1 MQITT
6 TLERE
11 APPRLGKHFYQFY
24 KGREDFF
31 RIVTPFL
38 LSGLRSGEA
47 VFWVVSQAVGVLE
60 AVESLQ
66 RSFDISRFIE
76 KGQLL
81 IVPAERWY
89 LERGRFSERKV
100 TQRLKRFVDEKMAL
114 GYTHFRGAA
123 DLAWLD
129 GRDWSKFQSYE
140 TKIDEMIQALEAVA
154 LCAYPI
160 QHCSLTQTKEVLEH
174 HDSVFLS
181 KL

>member
-6 TLERE
+6 TRERE

-47 VFWVVSQAVGVLE
+47 VLWVVSQAIGVLE
-60 AVESLQ
+60 AVETLQ
-66 RSFDISRFIE
+66 RSSDISRFIE

-89 LERGRFSERKV
+89 LERGRFSKRKV
-100 TQRLKRFVDEKMAL
+100 TQRFKRFVDEKMAL
-114 GYTHFRGAA
+114 GYVRFRGAA

-140 TKIDEMIQALEAVA
+140 TKVDEMIQALQAVA

-160 QHCSLTQTKEVLEH
+160 QHCSLTQTKEVLEN

>member
-6 TLERE
+6 TRERE
-11 APPRLGKHFYQFY
+11 APPCLGKHFYQFY

-47 VFWVVSQAVGVLE
+47 VLWVVSQAIGVLE
-60 AVESLQ
+60 AVETLQ
-66 RSFDISRFIE
+66 RSSDISRFIE
-76 KGQLL
+76 KSQLL

-100 TQRLKRFVDEKMAL
+100 TRRFKRFVDEKTAL
-114 GYTHFRGAA
+114 GYVRFREAA
-123 DLAWLD
+123 DVAWLD

-140 TKIDEMIQALEAVA
+140 TKVDEIIQALQAVA

-160 QHCSLTQTKEVLEH
+160 QHCSLTQTKEVLEN